1 MTKQSIDSHRSATT
15 VSESLESRLNHHPE
29 LKAKIEALLLVV
41 ENAQGDLLK
50 ANEAEQ
56 RVIEE
61 IRQLGQA
68 ALQGWANRQN
78 QAQSEQFIKDY
89 PNAHR
94 TREKNSTGTVG
105 LEVSSL

>member
-1 MTKQSIDSHRSATT
+1 MTKQSIDSRRSTTT
-15 VSESLESRLNHHPE
+15 VSKSLESRLNHHPE
-29 LKAKIEALLLVV
+29 LKAKIEVLLSVV
-41 ENAQGDLLK
+41 ENAEGDLLK

-61 IRQLGQA
+61 IQQLGQA

-89 PNAHR
+89 PLAHR